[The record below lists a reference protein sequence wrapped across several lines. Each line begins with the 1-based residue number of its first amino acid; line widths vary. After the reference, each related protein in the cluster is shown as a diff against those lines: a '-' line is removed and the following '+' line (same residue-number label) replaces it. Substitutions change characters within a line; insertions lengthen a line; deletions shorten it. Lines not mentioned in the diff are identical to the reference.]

1 MSHPIPPISHRFDSF
16 RYVSY
21 FRYVS
26 RVHIADI
33 SRSLIASMLEPSEY
47 AFEAIYNLADDEP
60 APRAEVMA
68 FAGGLLALPPLEPVG
83 AKRRES
89 TGNLKMVDNYRMRNE
104 LLKGEELSFPSYREG
119 LRQLYGE
126 KIRCAA
132 EKEEEAETTA
142 ADAETAET
150 AETASA
156 ERAPE
161 VRRRMGEGV
170 GDGEG
175 VVGALRRELGRRD
188 PGGCG
193 LCGVVGSHSAALQSA
208 TAAESAEAWF
218 EEWHESLAEWLMA
231 TPYGPQL
238 GECFGAF
245 GIHLLSRFD
254 QWLALNSRGRSSRPS
269 DPPPPLDPQCE
280 WIGDKAREGELH
292 LPEFPEWGD
301 SAPHW
306 ELPLAPAPR
315 LLPRILPRTLEQL
328 LDAHAR
334 LPPPARSA
342 GKGTTWRGSSWS
354 ATVEVSDGLA
364 GAAVGAIIVLALAAA
379 RRARRGAIRRAPAGC
394 NRCFGG
400 GSCFGGRV
408 ELREAAQ

>member
-1 MSHPIPPISHRFDSF
+1 M
-16 RYVSY
+16 
-21 FRYVS
+21 
-26 RVHIADI
+26 HIADI

-218 EEWHESLAEWLMA
+218 EVFVFRPPHPFL
-231 TPYGPQL
+231 PYVAPHFSHISHFNL
-238 GECFGAF
+238 VF
-245 GIHLLSRFD
+245 
-254 QWLALNSRGRSSRPS
+254 RGV
-269 DPPPPLDPQCE
+269 
-280 WIGDKAREGELH
+280 ARESCRVAD
-292 LPEFPEWGD
+292 GD
-301 SAPHW
+301 
-306 ELPLAPAPR
+306 
-315 LLPRILPRTLEQL
+315 
-328 LDAHAR
+328 
-334 LPPPARSA
+334 
-342 GKGTTWRGSSWS
+342 
-354 ATVEVSDGLA
+354 
-364 GAAVGAIIVLALAAA
+364 AV
-379 RRARRGAIRRAPAGC
+379 RAPA
-394 NRCFGG
+394 R
-400 GSCFGGRV
+400 RV
-408 ELREAAQ
+408 LRRLRHPSPLQIRPMARSQLARSKQPPLRPAAAPRPSM

>member
-218 EEWHESLAEWLMA
+218 EVFVFRPPHPFL
-231 TPYGPQL
+231 PYVAPHFSHISHFNLVFQV
-238 GECFGAF
+238 
-245 GIHLLSRFD
+245 
-254 QWLALNSRGRSSRPS
+254 RGV
-269 DPPPPLDPQCE
+269 
-280 WIGDKAREGELH
+280 ARESCRVAD
-292 LPEFPEWGD
+292 GD
-301 SAPHW
+301 
-306 ELPLAPAPR
+306 
-315 LLPRILPRTLEQL
+315 
-328 LDAHAR
+328 
-334 LPPPARSA
+334 
-342 GKGTTWRGSSWS
+342 
-354 ATVEVSDGLA
+354 
-364 GAAVGAIIVLALAAA
+364 AV
-379 RRARRGAIRRAPAGC
+379 RAPA
-394 NRCFGG
+394 R
-400 GSCFGGRV
+400 RV
-408 ELREAAQ
+408 LRRLRHPSPLQIRPMARSQLARSKQPPLRPAAAPRPSM

>member
-208 TAAESAEAWF
+208 TAAESAEACVF
-218 EEWHESLAEWLMA
+218 AHPTHFSHMSRP
-231 TPYGPQL
+231 TFP
-238 GECFGAF
+238 
-245 GIHLLSRFD
+245 ISHLLFLFFKVAIEKIGER
-254 QWLALNSRGRSSRPS
+254 LVGVASSRPTLALPS
-269 DPPPPLDPQCE
+269 
-280 WIGDKAREGELH
+280 AGEL
-292 LPEFPEWGD
+292 
-301 SAPHW
+301 
-306 ELPLAPAPR
+306 
-315 LLPRILPRTLEQL
+315 Q
-328 LDAHAR
+328 
-334 LPPPARSA
+334 
-342 GKGTTWRGSSWS
+342 
-354 ATVEVSDGLA
+354 V
-364 GAAVGAIIVLALAAA
+364 ALTD
-379 RRARRGAIRRAPAGC
+379 P
-394 NRCFGG
+394 
-400 GSCFGGRV
+400 
-408 ELREAAQ
+408 

>member
-218 EEWHESLAEWLMA
+218 EVFVFRPPHPFL
-231 TPYGPQL
+231 PYVAPHFSHISHFNL
-238 GECFGAF
+238 VF
-245 GIHLLSRFD
+245 
-254 QWLALNSRGRSSRPS
+254 RGV
-269 DPPPPLDPQCE
+269 
-280 WIGDKAREGELH
+280 ARESCRVAD
-292 LPEFPEWGD
+292 GD
-301 SAPHW
+301 
-306 ELPLAPAPR
+306 
-315 LLPRILPRTLEQL
+315 
-328 LDAHAR
+328 
-334 LPPPARSA
+334 
-342 GKGTTWRGSSWS
+342 
-354 ATVEVSDGLA
+354 
-364 GAAVGAIIVLALAAA
+364 AV
-379 RRARRGAIRRAPAGC
+379 RAPA
-394 NRCFGG
+394 R
-400 GSCFGGRV
+400 RV
-408 ELREAAQ
+408 LRRLRHPSPLQIRPMARSQLARSKQPPLRPAAAPRPSM